1 MDHSRSGSGGIL
13 RLACHRRAATGFPA
27 PPSVEPRR
35 ELMSE
40 ANKLLREIE
49 TLRDRLSK
57 LSEAGLRISESL
69 DLDSVLQEAVS
80 SARALTGAR
89 HGVMITFDERRQL
102 RELVTSGVSQ
112 EERQRLLDLP
122 EGQRL
127 YEYFREIPEPL
138 SLRNVGGHLESLG
151 FPADIV
157 RYKTFL
163 GMPMR
168 YRGVHVGGFYL
179 SEKEGDRAFTGEDE
193 EILATFV
200 SHAAAAIAN
209 ARRHS
214 EEQRVRADLEALI
227 DTSPVGVVVL
237 DARTGAL
244 LSINQEAKRIVGRL
258 STPGRPL
265 EHLLEVLTIER
276 ADGGRVSL
284 EEYPVARMLSESAT
298 VRAEKIV
305 LRVPDGR
312 NVSILIN
319 ATPIIWE
326 GGRVESVIVTLQ
338 DMSPLEELERMRAE
352 FLGMVSHELR
362 APLASIMGS
371 ATAVLNESAVLD
383 PAEMIQFFRIV
394 NEQAG
399 HMHSLIRDLLDVGRI
414 EAGMLSV
421 SPEPVTVTGLVDE
434 ARNMF
439 LSGGGRNPVEL
450 DLPTDLPRVLADR
463 RRIVQVLGNLLSNAA
478 THSPES
484 SPIRIAAKAEG
495 VHVAV
500 TVADE
505 GAGVS
510 AERLPHLFRKVAR
523 TDGGEP
529 GRKPGVAGLGLAICK
544 GLVEAHGGRIW
555 VESDGPGQG
564 TRFTFTISAFREAI
578 DGTARGSAETSPES
592 HGAVPARTRVLVVDD
607 DPLALRYARD
617 ALAEA
622 GYDPLLTGDPEEV
635 SRLMNTSRPDLV
647 LLDLVLPGTDGIE
660 LMAQVPALADVP
672 VIFLSGYGRDE
683 TIARALRAGAADY
696 IVKPFS
702 PTELAAR
709 ITAALR
715 KWDVPQEPYRVG
727 DLAISYEERRVSV
740 AGRPV
745 KLTATEYGLLRELS
759 VNAGR
764 VLTHDTLLRR
774 VWKKPDAL
782 DASRVRTVVKVLRRK
797 LGDDASNPSY
807 ILTEARVGYRMPKP
821 DNE

>member
-1 MDHSRSGSGGIL
+1 MSG
-13 RLACHRRAATGFPA
+13 
-27 PPSVEPRR
+27 
-35 ELMSE
+35 
-40 ANKLLREIE
+40 ANELLRKIQ
-49 TLRDRLSK
+49 TLQDRLSR
-57 LSEAGLRISESL
+57 LSEASLRISESL
-69 DLDSVLQEAVS
+69 DLDSVLQEVVEN
-80 SARALTGAR
+80 ARELTGAR
-89 HGVMITFDERRQL
+89 YGVMITFDDRRQL
-102 RELVTSGVSQ
+102 REFVTSGVSQ
-112 EERQRLLDLP
+112 EERQRLQDLP

-127 YEYFREIPEPL
+127 YEYFREMPESL
-138 SLRNVGGHLESLG
+138 TLRNVGGHLESLG

-157 RYKTFL
+157 PYTSFL

-179 SEKEGDRAFTGEDE
+179 SEKKGGREFTSEDE
-193 EILATFV
+193 EVLAMFV

-214 EEQRVRADLEALI
+214 DERRARADLEALI

-258 STPGRPL
+258 RAPGRPL

-276 ADGGRVSL
+276 ADGRRVSL
-284 EEYPVARMLSESAT
+284 EEFPVARLLSEPAT

-312 NVSILIN
+312 NISTLIN
-319 ATPIIWE
+319 STPIVWE

-338 DMSPLEELERMRAE
+338 DMSPLEELERMRTE

-362 APLASIMGS
+362 APLASILGS
-371 ATAVLNESAVLD
+371 ATAVLNEPTVLD
-383 PAEMIQFFRIV
+383 PAEMVQFFRIV

-399 HMHSLIRDLLDVGRI
+399 HMRSLIRDLLDAGRI
-414 EAGMLSV
+414 EAGTLSV
-421 SPEPVTVTGLVDE
+421 SPEPATVTGLVDQ
-434 ARNMF
+434 ARNTF
-439 LSGGGRNPVEL
+439 LSGGGRNPVEM
-450 DLPTDLPRVLADR
+450 DLPADLPRVLADR
-463 RRIVQVLGNLLSNAA
+463 QRIVQVLGNLLSNAA
-478 THSPES
+478 RHSPES
-484 SPIRIAAKAEG
+484 SPIRIAVKEEG

-510 AERLPHLFRKVAR
+510 KERLPHLFRKVAR
-523 TDGGEP
+523 TDGGEA
-529 GRKPGVAGLGLAICK
+529 GQKPGGAGLGLAICK

-555 VESDGPGQG
+555 ADSDGPGQG
-564 TRFTFTISAFREAI
+564 TRFTFTIPAFREAG
-578 DGTARGSAETSPES
+578 DNAARALPKTPPDSQRAAPG
-592 HGAVPARTRVLVVDD
+592 RTRVLVVDD
-607 DPLALRYARD
+607 DPVALRYARD
-617 ALAEA
+617 TLAEA
-622 GYDPLLTGDPEEV
+622 GYDPVLTGDPEEV
-635 SRLMNTSRPDLV
+635 SHLMTTSRPDLV
-647 LLDLVLPGTDGIE
+647 LLDLLLPGTDGIE

-672 VIFLSGYGRDE
+672 VIFVSGYGRDE
-683 TIARALRAGAADY
+683 TIARALQAGAADY

-702 PTELAAR
+702 ATELTAR

-715 KWDVPQEPYRVG
+715 NRAAPLEAYRVG

-782 DASRVRTVVKVLRRK
+782 DSSRVRTVVKGLRRK

-807 ILTEARVGYRMPKP
+807 ILTEARVGYRMPRS
-821 DNE
+821 DNQ